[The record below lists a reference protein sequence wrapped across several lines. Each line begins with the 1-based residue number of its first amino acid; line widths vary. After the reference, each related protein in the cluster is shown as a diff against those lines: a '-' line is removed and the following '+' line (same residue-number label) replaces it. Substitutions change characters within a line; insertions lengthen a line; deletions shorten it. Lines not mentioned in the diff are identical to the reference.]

1 MKELATIDT
10 TEIKI
15 SKVEAFVEIKPE
27 NGTDFQEAR
36 DFLRKEFSGE
46 NIKYKTTKTCSDKW
60 KKWLLRRYKRRV
72 KVYSV
77 RGNSSWSSLQR
88 KIS

>member
-10 TEIKI
+10 AEIKI

-36 DFLRKEFSGE
+36 DYLKQEFSG
-46 NIKYKTTKTCSDKW
+46 
-60 KKWLLRRYKRRV
+60 RYT
-72 KVYSV
+72 
-77 RGNSSWSSLQR
+77 
-88 KIS
+88 